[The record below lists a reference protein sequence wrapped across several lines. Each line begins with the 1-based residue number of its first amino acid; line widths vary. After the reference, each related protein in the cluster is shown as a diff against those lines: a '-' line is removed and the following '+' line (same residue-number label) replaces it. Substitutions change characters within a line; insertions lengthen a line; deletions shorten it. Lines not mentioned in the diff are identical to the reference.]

1 MSLKDEAICMKKRCI
16 IHTVLI
22 MKYYSD
28 DKIKQRKLGTRHAR
42 ERGILNPEFQSEI
55 LKDRN
60 EKPIR
65 SYMCR

>member
-1 MSLKDEAICMKKRCI
+1 
-16 IHTVLI
+16 

-60 EKPIR
+60 QKPIR